1 MSHIWASKSIL
12 KPALVCTRVLGL
24 TPLIPWFFVLAN
36 LIFFL
41 RWTTLKCTKTLFLKI
56 KNALMFKLH
65 WHPNWQTAKDQDYF
79 EILEYLGCITLA
91 AGCPLKRQGDPLLWS
106 IRWAQEWSNNKKR
119 SCTWILFFS
128 CLQENCTGMSVSR
141 FFKVMEFRR
150 WIPESCKL

>member
-1 MSHIWASKSIL
+1 MHSSPWPNSL
-12 KPALVCTRVLGL
+12 D
-24 TPLIPWFFVLAN
+24 PLIFCSCKFD
-36 LIFFL
+36 IFFKVED
-41 RWTTLKCTKTLFLKI
+41 TEMYKNFISKI
-56 KNALMFKLH
+56 KMPWCSNCTDIQIGKQ
-65 WHPNWQTAKDQDYF
+65 QTAKDQDYF